1 MRAARLAFAT
11 LLTSVGPAWAAC
23 PVIGTLPA
31 APNPFELQFGTT
43 NTNAALGSG
52 GLTATLSRCGE
63 ITSLKWP
70 GPSYWNQLDYLTD
83 NAVGARLEAH
93 FGALDDA
100 GAFAGITYRT
110 PAGSGFTWLRDDPW
124 THAQQ
129 YTRDDSDV
137 AVTTMTNAALGLT
150 VTAWTFVLPGADV
163 LVSRYRVDRAPGS
176 PVRKAAL
183 VFYANLAPT
192 MNRLPDFPVA
202 DWGLDF
208 QNDYAVVYDHRE
220 HALLAFVPQ
229 SAAAYPHDF
238 SVLNPLLQHPP
249 ASRTALAHAVDRL
262 IGRLTEPG
270 VYLAVGAAPR
280 DNGFQAGF
288 DDAPMCAHQSAVAD
302 RAISAFQ
309 LPPAFDA
316 AARGAFECDRVI
328 ADPAGPL
335 GACRAANGWTYA
347 AANAFADAARGGAL
361 SRSPIAACQ
370 ANAALAR
377 RLRFRGGSAE
387 ATFYL
392 AAAATRDAAYALLRQ
407 ARAGTPDAQRAA
419 TEQWWASFLA
429 PAHLPDTADPEVL
442 AFAKRSL
449 IVMRTATDS
458 ASGAIVASV
467 DTQPPYGEDWPRDGS
482 FINYALDLA
491 GYTDLVSRHNRFY
504 ARVQRKTPQPWSILY
519 AFGPCDPGA
528 PTYPSCVPAGT
539 FETNYYAD
547 PAAVVPGDPIS
558 FEIDEA
564 GLGVWT
570 MWSHARYL
578 TDPAAAAQ
586 YLADVCPSIALGATN
601 LAACRDATTGLQC
614 PANEDDDIPLTEGL
628 QGAETVLLALE
639 SAVAA
644 APACGFDAATV
655 TGWQARAAELRQ
667 AIQAA
672 FFVGGALPH
681 YEGGRPA
688 WLLWPVDFFAPGD
701 AVALTHAQWLEQQTI
716 DPILTRTAPSGAYNA
731 EALLARAQLFR
742 RLGDTAGLA
751 ASQDAVRF
759 FVHNLTT
766 AGTRHLGEAYGLV
779 DVDLNGDGVVPDYW
793 PENDVP
799 HVWEHAYLYA
809 AAMVAFG
816 SR

>member
-1 MRAARLAFAT
+1 MRLRHLVVALLLASAGR
-11 LLTSVGPAWAAC
+11 VRAAC
-23 PVIGTLPA
+23 PLIGTLPA
-31 APNPFELQFGTT
+31 APNDFELQFGAT

-52 GLTATLSRCGE
+52 RLTATLSACGE

-83 NAVGARLEAH
+83 NSVGARLEPH

-100 GAFAGITYRT
+100 GAFAGIAYRT
-110 PAGSGFTWLRDDPW
+110 AAGPGFTWLRDDPW

-129 YTRDDSDV
+129 YTADDSDV
-137 AVTTMTNAALGLT
+137 AVTVTTNASLGLT
-150 VTAWTFVLPGADV
+150 VTAWTFVLPDADV
-163 LVSRYRVDRAPGS
+163 LVSHYRVERAPGS
-176 PVRKAAL
+176 PVRAASV

-208 QNDYAVVYDHRE
+208 ENDYAVVYDHRA
-220 HALLAFVPQ
+220 HALLAFLPR

-238 SVLNPLLQHPP
+238 SLLNPLLQHPP
-249 ASRTALAHAVDRL
+249 AGRALAHAVDRL
-262 IGRLTEPG
+262 VAQLTEPG
-270 VYLAVGAAPR
+270 IYLALGAAPR
-280 DNGFQAGF
+280 DTGFQAGF
-288 DDAPMCAHQSAVAD
+288 DDAPLCSHQSAIAD

-309 LPPAFDA
+309 LPPTFDA
-316 AARGAFECDRVI
+316 IARAAFECDRVI
-328 ADPAGPL
+328 ADPDGPL
-335 GACRAANGWTYA
+335 GACRAANGWTYT
-347 AANAFADAARGGAL
+347 AANAFTDAGRGGVL

-370 ANAALAR
+370 TNAALAR
-377 RLRFRGGSAE
+377 RLHFRAGRAE

-419 TEQWWASFLA
+419 TEQWWARFLA
-429 PAHLPDTADPEVL
+429 PAHLPDTTDPEIL
-442 AFAKRSL
+442 AFARRSL
-449 IVMRTATDS
+449 VVMRTATDS

-467 DTQPPYGEDWPRDGS
+467 NTQPPYGQDWPRDGS

-491 GYTDLVSRHNRFY
+491 GYRDLVSRHNRFY

-519 AFGPCDPGA
+519 AFGPCDPNA
-528 PTYPSCVPAGT
+528 PSYPSCVPAGT

-547 PAAVVPGDPIS
+547 PAAVVAGDPIS

-570 MWSHARYL
+570 MWSHAQYL
-578 TDPAAAAQ
+578 TDPAEAAQ
-586 YLADVCPSIALGATN
+586 YLADVCPAIALGAAN
-601 LAACRDATTGLQC
+601 LAACRDPATGLQC
-614 PANEDDDIPLTEGL
+614 PANEDDNIPLTQGL

-639 SAVAA
+639 SAIAA

-655 TGWQARAAELRQ
+655 AAWQARATELRQ
-667 AIQAA
+667 AIQAT
-672 FFVGGALPH
+672 FFVNDVLPH
-681 YEGGRPA
+681 YEGGRPG

-701 AVALTHAQWLEQQTI
+701 PVALTHAAWLEQQAI

-751 ASQDAVRF
+751 ATQDAVRF
-759 FVHNLTT
+759 FVHELTT
-766 AGTRHLGEAYGLV
+766 AGTHHLAEAYGLV
-779 DVDLNGDGVVPDYW
+779 NVDLNGDGIAPDYW

-799 HVWEHAYLYA
+799 HAWEHAYLYA

-816 SR
+816 AR